1 MAQHTPSDCDSTV
14 RIMYYDEE
22 NYVNVPGCESPLFVS
37 GVEFSCHVQFG
48 SPSSS
53 PLVRPSPS
61 ESFLHSS
68 LVHFCWNVLK
78 SFASFIKL
86 YYLYVIVIFKW
97 QESLQSQIAINRW
110 ANVGDVGNTSLLAGW
125 HWPNIALTLEF
136 QQFKYCCYNYSPR
149 IILFNENFV
158 ILF

>member
-1 MAQHTPSDCDSTV
+1 MAQHTPSDCDLTV

-53 PLVRPSPS
+53 PLVRSSPS

-68 LVHFCWNVLK
+68 LVHFYWNILK
-78 SFASFIKL
+78 SFVSFKKL
-86 YYLYVIVIFKW
+86 YYLHV
-97 QESLQSQIAINRW
+97 
-110 ANVGDVGNTSLLAGW
+110 
-125 HWPNIALTLEF
+125 
-136 QQFKYCCYNYSPR
+136 
-149 IILFNENFV
+149 
-158 ILF
+158 